1 MVQIFRRSNCQ
12 LRRHEK
18 RQIARSKY
26 PFTVSYF
33 VFARA
38 SVLVPHS
45 EAALPLCM
53 LLIYCD
59 SKEK

>member
-1 MVQIFRRSNCQ
+1 MKSGKLPDQISHHS
-12 LRRHEK
+12 LLL
-18 RQIARSKY
+18 I
-26 PFTVSYF
+26 F